1 KKYEAARPEMN
12 SSGAQDVDYVL
23 TTREAARMI
32 KSAGYDLKTLP
43 AEEFDNPFGITTG
56 AAVIF
61 GATGG
66 VMEAALRT
74 VYEIVTGREIPFE
87 RLRVEPVR
95 GIEGVKEAAITFENV
110 VDDWKFLEGV
120 TAKVAVAHGLANAFK
135 IMEKIRKGEA
145 EYHFIEVMACP
156 GGCIGGGGQ
165 PRPTTEEIRK
175 ARIRAIYDEDENMK
189 LRKSHENPIVTTLY
203 EEFLG
208 SANSHKA
215 HKLLHTHYKKRER
228 Y

>member
-1 KKYEAARPEMN
+1 MIIVMILLVVLVVTAILAYLISLVVPVRMGGFLSANRDYINKKMDEDLERLKRYVDGMNDSLRKMMEMEDFLSATNSADCKKGEEKLFYELWIECL
-12 SSGAQDVDYVL
+12 DYQ
-23 TTREAARMI
+23 M
-32 KSAGYDLKTLP
+32 
-43 AEEFDNPFGITTG
+43 
-56 AAVIF
+56 
-61 GATGG
+61 
-66 VMEAALRT
+66 ALR
-74 VYEIVTGREIPFE
+74 
-87 RLRVEPVR
+87 RL
-95 GIEGVKEAAITFENV
+95 
-110 VDDWKFLEGV
+110 VDDYKFLEGV

-135 IMEKIRKGEA
+135 VMEKVRSGEA
-145 EYHFIEVMACP
+145 EYHFIEIMACP

-175 ARIRAIYDEDENMK
+175 ARISATYEEDENMK

-215 HKLLHTHYKKRER
+215 HDLLHTHYKKRDR